1 MGSDDVEHSI
11 LLYSVIV
18 TIFSRIHLFLPK
30 IQKSVRNSHQRL
42 KFPNPFNIVWGRQRE
57 LPIPLDDFGLKTVVL
72 ACGLV
77 FVTFYLL
84 VDSVV

>member
-30 IQKSVRNSHQRL
+30 IQKIVRNSHQHL
-42 KFPNPFNIVWGRQRE
+42 KFPNPFNMCLGRQRE
-57 LPIPLDDFGLKTVVL
+57 LPIPLDGFDLKTAVL
-72 ACGLV
+72 ALG
-77 FVTFYLL
+77 
-84 VDSVV
+84 